1 MERRMFQMFQWVRR
15 AMLVGTS
22 LSLLLWPTAGH
33 PADHS
38 NLEENI
44 PTQLE
49 DAYPLPYLNREIQA
63 FGRYEQDREGR
74 DLFRLEPRIEV
85 GFARN
90 WQARIGT
97 PFLLGS
103 GDRTGSRNLI
113 AEAMYNFNQES
124 HFVPAIALS
133 GRLDVPTGLSSTGLD
148 THLRF
153 LATKTLPFTSLLQR
167 VHVNVSWVRNSDP
180 MSDERQ
186 NRYIA
191 IVGYSARVARATFFV
206 ADYVRE
212 QQRRRGYDSNIIEL
226 GIRQIINP
234 LTVLALGVGTGIAE
248 DSPEARVTI
257 GIQYSF

>member
-1 MERRMFQMFQWVRR
+1 MIRLPFCWLG
-15 AMLVGTS
+15 LV
-22 LSLLLWPTAGH
+22 LLLSVLSRAVLMPPGVFA
-33 PADHS
+33 ADHT

-44 PTQLE
+44 PTQIE

-74 DLFRLEPRIEV
+74 DLFRLEPRMEI

-97 PFLLGS
+97 PFLLGN

-124 HFVPAIALS
+124 QLLPAIALS
-133 GRLDVPTGLSSTGLD
+133 GRLDIPTGLSSTGLD
-148 THLRF
+148 THVRF
-153 LATKTLPFTSLLQR
+153 LATKTIPYTSLLQR

-191 IVGYSARVARATFFV
+191 IVGYSARVARATVFV

-212 QQRRRGYDSNIIEL
+212 QQRRKGYDSNIVEL

-234 LTVLALGVGTGIAE
+234 LTVLALGVGAGIAE
-248 DSPEARVTI
+248 DSPEMRVTI
-257 GIQYSF
+257 GVQYSF

>member
-1 MERRMFQMFQWVRR
+1 MTKQQLCRLGSV
-15 AMLVGTS
+15 LLYGT
-22 LSLLLWPTAGH
+22 LWHLFLTPMIVLA
-33 PADHS
+33 ADHT

-44 PTQLE
+44 PTQME
-49 DAYPLPYLNREIQA
+49 DAYPLPYLNREFQS
-63 FGRYEQDREGR
+63 FFRYEQTGEEEDR
-74 DLFRLEPRIEV
+74 FRLEPRMEF

-90 WQARIGT
+90 WQARIGA

-103 GDRTGSRNLI
+103 ADQTGSRDLI

-124 HFVPAIALS
+124 SLLPAVALA
-133 GRLDVPTGLSSTGLD
+133 GRIDVPTGVSSTGLD
-148 THLRF
+148 THVRF
-153 LATKTLPFTSLLQR
+153 LATKTLPYTSLFQR

-186 NRYIA
+186 NRYVA
-191 IVGYSARVARATFFV
+191 IVGYSALVARATVFV

-212 QQRRRGYDSNIIEL
+212 QQRRKGADSNIIEL

-234 LTVLALGVGTGIAE
+234 LTVLSLGVGAGIAE
-248 DSPEARVTI
+248 ESPTMRVTL